1 MTTDTIYTGQ
11 HTATITSNHQTQNNT
26 LSKVSNAS
34 LHLGLASVFAWIGAM
49 KFTTYEAE
57 SIQGLVASNPLTS
70 WLYEVTSLQGAAN
83 LLGVAELTIAVLL
96 ILGISNKKLSIL
108 GALGAIATLLVTL
121 SFMLTVPSVWEAS
134 LGGFPALSVL
144 PGQFLV
150 KDLGLLGIAVALLA
164 NALQSVKK

>member
-1 MTTDTIYTGQ
+1 MTTDTTYAD
-11 HTATITSNHQTQNNT
+11 HHAAATATHQQDHSHTMSKISN
-26 LSKVSNAS
+26 VA
-34 LHLGLASVFAWIGAM
+34 LHFGLASVFTWIGAM

-57 SIQGLVASNPLTS
+57 SIQGLVASNPLTN

-83 LLGVAELTIAVLL
+83 LLGVVELAIAAMLF
-96 ILGISNKKLSIL
+96 LGIRYQKLSLL
-108 GALGAIATLLVTL
+108 GSIGAIATLLVTL

-164 NALQSVKK
+164 NTLQTFKR